1 MNDFAAFQTTEPP
14 AVETV
19 ERPKRGPKK
28 GVKRGPRATT
38 NGTSPAAIPN
48 NTDHDVLVAV
58 VQFAKLLNNY
68 PPQTRQGILTALQG
82 MFT

>member
-1 MNDFAAFQTTEPP
+1 MDNFAAFQTTEPP

-28 GVKRGPRATT
+28 GVKRGPRVA

-68 PPQTRQGILTALQG
+68 PPQTRQGIITALNG
-82 MFT
+82 MFA